1 MEPNIHKDY
10 ESIIIVF
17 TPPFKAIVNHQ
28 EAHFIYFFFF
38 SSSPGTN
45 EQLKSKNKVNYKM

>member
-10 ESIIIVF
+10 ESVITVF